1 MPQEKDREP
10 TVAESEE
17 YTVTREKGGPK
28 AKYVVETHHRG
39 VGRHGSPSRRKTL
52 SDYFQRDG
60 SYMGPL
66 TALAGLLLLTTLACW
81 AGPSLVSSMCG
92 TSSHDMNMGRFKP
105 ENLKEDFRSGMHDV
119 RSRLPDS
126 LHSIIP
132 ESWGGYRDESMM
144 DQVRHR
150 MGYPQHQ
157 NRWVGARFWNWLTG
171 RGGYPDQYSY
181 YMSEHRAEK
190 MSEDAV
196 WQAIDRVADEMKQ
209 AAREHTHGGYG
220 ERVVDSVKGAA
231 KQAYDTA
238 AYPMRKAANVARGAY
253 EGAKA

>member
-1 MPQEKDREP
+1 MPQEKEREP

-17 YTVTREKGGPK
+17 YTVTRDKGGPK
-28 AKYVVETHHRG
+28 AKYTVEAHHRTRQG
-39 VGRHGSPSRRKTL
+39 TTVQRKTL

-81 AGPSLVSSMCG
+81 AAPSLLNTMCG
-92 TSSHDMNMGRFKP
+92 TSSHDQYMGRFRP

-132 ESWGGYRDESMM
+132 ESWGGYKDEGSMM
-144 DQVRHR
+144 DQVRQR
-150 MGYPQHQ
+150 MGYPQHES
-157 NRWVGARFWNWLTG
+157 RWFGARFWNWMTG
-171 RGGYPDQYSY
+171 RGGYSDQHYRH

-190 MSEDAV
+190 LSEEAV
-196 WQAIDRVADEMKQ
+196 WQAIERVAEEMKQ
-209 AAREHTHGGYG
+209 AARDHTHGGYG

-231 KQAYDTA
+231 KSAYDTA

-253 EGAKA
+253 EGAKQ